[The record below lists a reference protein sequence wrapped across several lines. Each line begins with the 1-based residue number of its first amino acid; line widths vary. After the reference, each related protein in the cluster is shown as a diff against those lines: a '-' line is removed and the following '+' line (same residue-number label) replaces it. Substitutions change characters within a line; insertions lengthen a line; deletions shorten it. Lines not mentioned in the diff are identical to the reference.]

1 VTANRAPHP
10 RRPARVVL
18 DIEEAAD
25 LVRQGT
31 NVVLVTDRDTETAEY
46 AAGGPGRLALMVGPI
61 DDLAVI
67 AAAQEMAAEL
77 F

>member
-1 VTANRAPHP
+1 VSGSRAPHP
-10 RRPARVVL
+10 RPPARVVDSL
-18 DIEEAAD
+18 EEAAD

-31 NVVLVTDRDTETAEY
+31 NVVLVTDRDAAAVRY

-61 DDLAVI
+61 DDPAVM
-67 AAAQEMAAEL
+67 AAALEMAAEL